1 MLSTSNLKSAQAATY
16 FEKDDY
22 YSHEEGPNESRWFGV
37 GAEQLQLT
45 GGVKQETFQQVLN
58 GKAPD
63 GQPLFSRKIDPA
75 KRRAATD
82 FTFSAPKS
90 VSVAALV
97 QGDRRVVEAHRRAV
111 DRTLQVLEDRYSE
124 TRVTTDIGRRTVKT
138 GNLIAAIFPHGTSRE
153 AEPQLHSHCVVMNA
167 TQLKNGGWYSFLN
180 DSAIMNKKL
189 LGQIYQNELAV
200 ELKKIGY
207 EVEQREHGQFDIKSY
222 SPELLETFSTRRGQ
236 IESLMAKW
244 RASGKVVRDADGKAI
259 RSELLLREVANLKTR
274 KAKPQIVEA
283 GQLLQSWQSVLAMR
297 GMRLPE
303 LPGEQA
309 AVENAET
316 EAGAGVVVEERAIAP
331 LSVIED
337 AIAHCGERDAIFKT
351 TAIEKFAFEHHIG
364 NVSVADLGSAIATHP
379 ELLKVDEKKGKVTTQ
394 SALQLEL
401 STIRLMQQGQGK
413 VRAIASDE
421 TIAAKCEGSS
431 LSEEQRSAIA
441 TSCQSLDQV
450 IGWQGA
456 AGAGKTYAL
465 NALRE
470 IAEAQGYEVSGYAP
484 SSAAA
489 HELGASLSIETNTV
503 ARLLLEP
510 SAADPDS
517 GEQRKLW
524 LIDEAGLL
532 SMRDARALLTKANEN
547 KARVVL
553 VGDTRQLSA
562 VEAGNP
568 FRSLQ
573 ASGMVTAHLDQA
585 RRQEQAKLRQAVQMI
600 SQGEVGAGIQVLNR
614 SGCISE
620 IKNEETRA
628 TQLVDDFLAL
638 SPNER
643 AQTLLLSGTNA
654 NRLAL
659 TAQIRVGLQAEGAL
673 GEDVYEMRSLQRKD
687 LTQVQG
693 RYAGHYAV
701 GDVVVP
707 IRDYRRQGLE
717 RNQQYRVSAVDT
729 TSNRL
734 VLEAPD
740 NQLIQIDPSQ
750 CERKAVYTTLNVAI
764 AVGDRLKWT
773 KNNRVAGTRN
783 GQQFTLE
790 SITPEGIA
798 QIAND
803 QGERRTADLSSG
815 AQHIDYAWVS
825 TTYSSQGKTAGA
837 VMALM
842 DKTTNKEAF
851 YVATS
856 RAKQRVQFYTSSVED
871 LQELAERS
879 RANENVSDYLP
890 LFDLTQLEITQ
901 QERPNDELIADEQ
914 AAADNAGEAS
924 RVADGGSRR
933 GQPTVDD
940 ADRPSAEA
948 DIRARSITSQYVED
962 VRRVGAGIEER
973 RRTEELCGQVERFG
987 EAAQWIDGGAE
998 QLALTAAAADRLN
1011 GQLERQTE
1019 RAGASAAELVDS
1031 VGSENLELEDA
1042 QLDELSDLQPPTS
1055 DASLAQLSY
1064 SLPEIT
1070 GGGLILTQQTV
1081 ARQTTDSDVEEADY
1095 NINGDLGPLLIRDDN
1110 QIPAEANTEAEVI
1123 APQYVG
1129 DVRRIVAGIEERRRT
1144 EELAEQIEQFKGAVA
1159 ALNSCGETIAPTTI
1173 AAVRLAHQLE
1183 RQAQRSVELTKKLI
1197 EPISLKQAELPV
1209 EPLVLQP
1216 PEQDTPL
1223 EKQLDAFADT
1233 LGYQPGDRLY
1243 VRALLPK
1250 HLSDELALKHRL
1262 KFETGK
1268 EGKTRLIPNTRRGYL
1283 TVGSWAFTHIRKDK
1297 APAVHPDGLA
1307 KLTELNKEGRGV
1319 YFVVNP
1325 GGEKDGDI
1333 TSARSLFWEND
1344 DKTKAEQIEQ
1354 ATTSGI
1360 PLGAVIETNKSVH
1373 CYAPL
1378 STPITDLDAWKQLQ
1392 ERLIQK
1398 MAADPAIRNSS
1409 RLMRLPGFDHVR
1421 VEGEGHA
1428 EKLVF
1433 TPVTLR
1439 HIDQTAQV
1447 SVSEVTNKLPQ
1458 WDETLW
1464 AKASKQKRG
1473 KRSQRDTATAP
1484 TMAVDNPWDI
1494 RNFSQYLNGDQYSQ
1508 NGWLQVQCPHHGS
1521 EGSSGTSLG
1530 INEETGQYTCH
1541 GGCDSK
1547 DVYKAAWELSESRGW
1562 QPPKKARAVT
1572 VDPETAP
1579 SSGNIT
1585 AVPALPKQ
1593 PSRWER
1599 YSASIDAPPGPQ
1611 RDLRIAKRAITDGL
1625 SKKQAISL
1633 LAKNSPKAQKLY
1645 HDEGSTPAY
1654 NYVSMVVKAAQ
1665 QQSAQSQMHLKGR
1678 SAER

>member
-22 YSHEEGPNESRWFGV
+22 YSHEEGPNESRWFGA

-97 QGDRRVVEAHRRAV
+97 QGDRRVVEAHRSAV

-124 TRVTTDIGRRTVKT
+124 TRVTTDIGRCTVKT
-138 GNLIAAIFPHGTSRE
+138 GNLIAAVFPHGTSRE

-167 TQLKNGGWYSFLN
+167 TQLKNGSWYSFLN

-207 EVEQREHGQFDIKSY
+207 EVEQREHGQFDIKGY
-222 SPELLETFSTRRGQ
+222 SPELLKTFSTRRGQ
-236 IESLMAKW
+236 IESLMAEW
-244 RASGKVVRDADGKAI
+244 QASGKVVRDADGKAI

-283 GQLLQSWQSVLAMR
+283 GQLLQSWQSVIAMH

-303 LPGEQA
+303 LPDERA
-309 AVENAET
+309 AVEDAET
-316 EAGAGVVVEERAIAP
+316 EAGAISEESAIAP

-364 NVSVADLGSAIATHP
+364 DVSVADLGSAIATHP
-379 ELLKVDEKKGKVTTQ
+379 ELLKVDEEKGKVTTQ
-394 SALQLEL
+394 TALQLEL

-413 VRAIASDE
+413 VSAIASDE
-421 TIAAKCEGSS
+421 AIAAKCEGSS
-431 LSEEQRSAIA
+431 LSEEQRNAIA

-489 HELGASLSIETNTV
+489 HELGDSLSIETNTV

-517 GEQRKLW
+517 SEQRKLW

-532 SMRDARALLTKANEN
+532 SMRDARALLTKATEN

-585 RRQEQAKLRQAVQMI
+585 RRQEQAELRQAVQMI

-638 SPNER
+638 PPDDRE
-643 AQTLLLSGTNA
+643 QTLLLSGTNA

-659 TAQIRVGLQAEGAL
+659 TAQIRMGLQAEGAL
-673 GEDVYEMRSLQRKD
+673 GEDVYKMRSLQRKD

-717 RNQQYRVSAVDT
+717 RNQQYQVSAVDT
-729 TSNRL
+729 ISNRL
-734 VLEAPD
+734 TLEASD
-740 NQLIQIDPSQ
+740 NRLIQIDPSQ

-773 KNNRVAGTRN
+773 KNNRVASTRN
-783 GQQFTLE
+783 GQQFAVE

-798 QIAND
+798 QLVND
-803 QGERRTADLSSG
+803 QGEQRTADLSSG

-890 LFDLTQLEITQ
+890 LFDLTQREIT
-901 QERPNDELIADEQ
+901 NDELIADEQ

-924 RVADGGSRR
+924 GVADDGSRR

-948 DIRARSITSQYVED
+948 DIRARSVTPQYVKD

-1011 GQLERQTE
+1011 GQLERQAE
-1019 RAGASAAELVDS
+1019 RAGAATAERVD
-1031 VGSENLELEDA
+1031 SENLELEET
-1042 QLDELSDLQPPTS
+1042 QPDELSNPQLPIS
-1055 DASLAQLSY
+1055 DTSLAQPSY
-1064 SLPEIT
+1064 LLPEIT
-1070 GGGLILTQQTV
+1070 DSELVLTQQTA
-1081 ARQTTDSDVEEADY
+1081 ARQTIDSNAGEADDY
-1095 NINGDLGPLLIRDDN
+1095 HNGDLKPLLIRDDN
-1110 QIPAEANTEAEVI
+1110 QIPAEANAEAEVI
-1123 APQYVG
+1123 APQYVD

-1144 EELAEQIEQFKGAVA
+1144 EELAGQLEQFKGAVA
-1159 ALNSCGETIAPTTI
+1159 ALNSCGETLAPTTI

-1183 RQAQRSVELTKKLI
+1183 RQAQRSVELT
-1197 EPISLKQAELPV
+1197 
-1209 EPLVLQP
+1209 
-1216 PEQDTPL
+1216 
-1223 EKQLDAFADT
+1223 
-1233 LGYQPGDRLY
+1233 
-1243 VRALLPK
+1243 
-1250 HLSDELALKHRL
+1250 
-1262 KFETGK
+1262 
-1268 EGKTRLIPNTRRGYL
+1268 
-1283 TVGSWAFTHIRKDK
+1283 
-1297 APAVHPDGLA
+1297 
-1307 KLTELNKEGRGV
+1307 
-1319 YFVVNP
+1319 
-1325 GGEKDGDI
+1325 
-1333 TSARSLFWEND
+1333 
-1344 DKTKAEQIEQ
+1344 
-1354 ATTSGI
+1354 
-1360 PLGAVIETNKSVH
+1360 
-1373 CYAPL
+1373 
-1378 STPITDLDAWKQLQ
+1378 
-1392 ERLIQK
+1392 
-1398 MAADPAIRNSS
+1398 
-1409 RLMRLPGFDHVR
+1409 
-1421 VEGEGHA
+1421 
-1428 EKLVF
+1428 EKL
-1433 TPVTLR
+1433 
-1439 HIDQTAQV
+1439 
-1447 SVSEVTNKLPQ
+1447 S
-1458 WDETLW
+1458 
-1464 AKASKQKRG
+1464 
-1473 KRSQRDTATAP
+1473 
-1484 TMAVDNPWDI
+1484 
-1494 RNFSQYLNGDQYSQ
+1494 
-1508 NGWLQVQCPHHGS
+1508 
-1521 EGSSGTSLG
+1521 
-1530 INEETGQYTCH
+1530 
-1541 GGCDSK
+1541 
-1547 DVYKAAWELSESRGW
+1547 
-1562 QPPKKARAVT
+1562 
-1572 VDPETAP
+1572 
-1579 SSGNIT
+1579 
-1585 AVPALPKQ
+1585 
-1593 PSRWER
+1593 
-1599 YSASIDAPPGPQ
+1599 
-1611 RDLRIAKRAITDGL
+1611 
-1625 SKKQAISL
+1625 
-1633 LAKNSPKAQKLY
+1633 
-1645 HDEGSTPAY
+1645 
-1654 NYVSMVVKAAQ
+1654 
-1665 QQSAQSQMHLKGR
+1665 
-1678 SAER
+1678 

>member
-22 YSHEEGPNESRWFGV
+22 YSHEEGPNESRWFGA

-97 QGDRRVVEAHRRAV
+97 QGDRRVVEAHRSAV

-138 GNLIAAIFPHGTSRE
+138 GNLIAAVFPHGTSRE

-167 TQLKNGGWYSFLN
+167 TQLENGSWYSFLN

-200 ELKKIGY
+200 ELKKVGY
-207 EVEQREHGQFDIKSY
+207 EVEQREHGQFDIKGY

-236 IESLMAKW
+236 IESLMAEW
-244 RASGKVVRDADGKAI
+244 QASGKVVRDADGKAI

-283 GQLLQSWQSVLAMR
+283 GQLLQSWQSVIAMR

-303 LPGEQA
+303 LPDERA
-309 AVENAET
+309 AVEDAET
-316 EAGAGVVVEERAIAP
+316 GVGAISEESAIAP

-364 NVSVADLGSAIATHP
+364 DVSVADLGSAIATHP
-379 ELLKVDEKKGKVTTQ
+379 ELLKVDEEKGKVTTQ
-394 SALQLEL
+394 TALQLEL

-413 VRAIASDE
+413 VSAIASDE
-421 TIAAKCEGSS
+421 AIAAKCEGSS
-431 LSEEQRSAIA
+431 LSEEQRNAIA

-489 HELGASLSIETNTV
+489 HELGDSLSIETNTV
-503 ARLLLEP
+503 ARLLLE
-510 SAADPDS
+510 SVAADPDS
-517 GEQRKLW
+517 SEQRKHKLW

-532 SMRDARALLTKANEN
+532 SMRDARALLTKATEN

-573 ASGMVTAHLDQA
+573 ASGLVTAHLDQA
-585 RRQEQAKLRQAVQMI
+585 RRQKQAELRQAVQMI

-620 IKNEETRA
+620 IENEEIRV

-638 SPNER
+638 SPDDR

-659 TAQIRVGLQAEGAL
+659 TAQIRMGLQAEGSL
-673 GEDVYEMRSLQRKD
+673 GEDVYKMRSLQRKD

-729 TSNRL
+729 ISNRL
-734 VLEAPD
+734 TLEAPD
-740 NQLIQIDPSQ
+740 NRLIQIDPSQ
-750 CERKAVYTTLNVAI
+750 CDRKAVYTTLDVAI

-783 GQQFTLE
+783 GQQFAVE

-803 QGERRTADLSSG
+803 QGKRRTADLSSG
-815 AQHIDYAWVS
+815 AQHVDYAWVS

-890 LFDLTQLEITQ
+890 LFDLTQREIT
-901 QERPNDELIADEQ
+901 NDELIADEQ

-924 RVADGGSRR
+924 GVADDGSHR

-948 DIRARSITSQYVED
+948 DIGARSVTPQYVED
-962 VRRVGAGIEER
+962 VRRVGAGVEER
-973 RRTEELCGQVERFG
+973 RRTEELFGQVERFG
-987 EAAQWIDGGAE
+987 EAAQWLDGGAE
-998 QLALTAAAADRLN
+998 QLALTATAVDRLN
-1011 GQLERQTE
+1011 GQLERQVE
-1019 RAGASAAELVDS
+1019 RAGASAAELVGS
-1031 VGSENLELEDA
+1031 VSSEDLELENA

-1055 DASLAQLSY
+1055 NASLAQLSY

-1081 ARQTTDSDVEEADY
+1081 ARQTTDSDVGEADY

-1123 APQYVG
+1123 APQYVD

-1144 EELAEQIEQFKGAVA
+1144 EELAEQIEQFKGAVT
-1159 ALNSCGETIAPTTI
+1159 ALNSCGQILAPTTI
-1173 AAVRLAHQLE
+1173 AAVRLARQLE
-1183 RQAQRSVELTKKLI
+1183 RPAQRSVELTEKLI
-1197 EPISLKQAELPV
+1197 EPLSLEQLAAEAEPPV

-1216 PEQDTPL
+1216 PKQDAPL
-1223 EKQLDAFADT
+1223 AQQLDALADT

-1262 KFETGK
+1262 KFEIGE

-1283 TVGSWAFTHIRKDK
+1283 TVGSWEFTHIRKDK
-1297 APAVHPDGLA
+1297 APAVHKDGLA

-1360 PLGAVIETNKSVH
+1360 PLGAVVETSKSIH

-1378 STPITDLDAWKQLQ
+1378 SAPIIDLDAWKQLQ

-1398 MAADPAIRNSS
+1398 MASDPAIRNSS

-1421 VEGEGHA
+1421 VEGEGHT

-1439 HIDQTAQV
+1439 HIDQTAQT
-1447 SVSEVTNKLPQ
+1447 SVSEITTKLPQ

-1464 AKASKQKRG
+1464 AKASKQKSG
-1473 KRSQRDTATAP
+1473 KRSQRGTAATP
-1484 TMAVDNPWDI
+1484 TMAIDNPWDI
-1494 RNFSQYLNGDQYSQ
+1494 RNFSQYLDGDQYSQ

-1530 INEETGQYTCH
+1530 INEETGQYVCH
-1541 GGCDSK
+1541 GGCDSR
-1547 DVYKAAWELSESRGW
+1547 DVYKAAWELAESRGW
-1562 QPPKKARAVT
+1562 QPPKKAQAVT
-1572 VDPETAP
+1572 VDSKIVP
-1579 SSGNIT
+1579 STGKIAAST
-1585 AVPALPKQ
+1585 PSKQ

-1599 YSASIDAPPGPQ
+1599 YGAGIDAPPGPQ
-1611 RDLRIAKRAITDGL
+1611 RDLRIAKSAIADGL

-1645 HDEGSTPAY
+1645 RDEGSTPAY
-1654 NYVSMVVKAAQ
+1654 NYVEMVVKAAQ
-1665 QQSAQSQMHLKGR
+1665 QRATRTQIRLKNKG
-1678 SAER
+1678 AER